1 MYVCINLNLQQAH
14 SHDKNIIIKR
24 HLLTERQRKCCRD
37 ACGAHSL
44 WYFPKDNLNVY
55 SLISQ
60 PCRTTD
66 CFSIPGFLKLHQ
78 RNYHQVEFVFFEGI
92 AASSR
97 SEASSFPCA
106 GPPKAIE
113 DTLSIFHIQNA
124 LKALSLLDSIFFSF
138 CFKVLWYL
146 NSCMWQQFG
155 FFSHKFHGAA
165 GQRGFTKTWSCLT
178 ILISFYD

>member
-1 MYVCINLNLQQAH
+1 MYVCINLNLQKAH

-97 SEASSFPCA
+97 SEASSFPCS

-113 DTLSIFHIQNA
+113 DTLSIFQIQNA
-124 LKALSLLDSIFFSF
+124 LKALSLLDSIFFLFALRSSGTLTVA
-138 CFKVLWYL
+138 CGSSL
-146 NSCMWQQFG
+146 G
-155 FFSHKFHGAA
+155 FFP
-165 GQRGFTKTWSCLT
+165 
-178 ILISFYD
+178 